1 MRNVKRHIHGEKE
14 EVMKKTILLIT
25 PENKEINKFRKKQ
38 VNNFIQITMPY
49 LAGFIDETKYN
60 MLLIDE
66 YNQKIPFEDDFDLI
80 AITVNTSNASHCY
93 DIADKFRSKGG
104 KVIFGGPH
112 VTLMPEEAINCC
124 DYLII
129 GEAEDTWPQFLED
142 FYTNKAKKVYKTE
155 VIPSLKGI
163 PIPRRDLIKGRYFT
177 KGAVFA
183 TRGCPYNCSYC
194 NLKQI
199 YFNSFRTRPIEEVIE
214 DIKSIKSRYFVFWDD
229 NFWGDIEYAKK
240 LMKEL
245 AKLNKRW
252 AAQVTLERC
261 QDEELLILARESGC
275 VYFFVG
281 LESFSEMTLASVNKS
296 INNVDA
302 YKRII
307 QLVHKYGIC
316 IQAGIIFGFDSDM
329 KDVFRKTL
337 DECNR
342 IGIDGVTVSILTPL
356 PKTPLYQQLKK
367 ENRLISTDWTYFNG
381 KTRVAFKPKNMT
393 SQELFDGYMWFRKE
407 FYSMKSIV
415 KRLLVSKTNIMHNLM
430 VNLGYKFSI
439 RETKFNDLN

>member
-1 MRNVKRHIHGEKE
+1 
-14 EVMKKTILLIT
+14 MKKTILLIT

-49 LAGFIDETKYN
+49 LAGFIDESKYDITI
-60 MLLIDE
+60 IDE
-66 YNQKIPFEDDFDLI
+66 YNQKVPLGKKFDLI

-93 DIADKFRSKGG
+93 KISAEFRNKGC

-112 VTLMPEEAINCC
+112 ATLLPDEAINYC
-124 DYLII
+124 DYMIV

-142 FYTNKAKKVYKTE
+142 FYNNKAKKIYRTE
-155 VIPSLKGI
+155 GVPSLKGI

-199 YFNSFRTRPIEEVIE
+199 YANSFRTRPVDEVIS
-214 DIKSIKSRYFVFWDD
+214 DIKSVDRRYFVFWDD
-229 NFWGDIEYAKK
+229 NFFGDVEYAKR
-240 LMKEL
+240 LMREL
-245 AKLNKRW
+245 AKLNKKW

-261 QDEELLILARESGC
+261 QDEELLKLARESGC
-275 VYFFVG
+275 IYFFVG
-281 LESFSEMTLASVNKS
+281 LESFSETSLASVNKT
-296 INNVDA
+296 INDVER
-302 YKRII
+302 YRRII
-307 QLVHKYGIC
+307 QLVHKNGIS
-316 IQAGIIFGFDSDM
+316 IQAGIIFGFDTDT

-337 DECNR
+337 EECNNL
-342 IGIDGVTVSILTPL
+342 GIDGVTVSLLTPL
-356 PKTPLYQQLKK
+356 PQTPLYEQLRK
-367 ENRLISTDWTYFNG
+367 EDRLISTNWTYFNG

-393 SQELFDGYMWFRKE
+393 SEELFDGYMWFRKE
-407 FYSMKSIV
+407 FYSMRSII
-415 KRLLVSKTNIMHNLM
+415 KRLLVSRTNIIHNLI

-439 RETKFNDLN
+439 KKTKFNHMD

>member
-1 MRNVKRHIHGEKE
+1 
-14 EVMKKTILLIT
+14 MKKTILLIT

-66 YNQKIPFEDDFDLI
+66 YNQKIPFEDEFDLI

-93 DIADKFRSKGG
+93 KIASEFRSKGG

-112 VTLMPEEAINCC
+112 ATLMPDEAIEYC
-124 DYLII
+124 DYMII

-142 FYTNKAKKVYKTE
+142 FYADKAKKLYKNE
-155 VIPSLKGI
+155 CAASLKGI
-163 PIPRRDLIKGRYFT
+163 PIPRRDLIKGRYLT

-199 YFNSFRTRPIEEVIE
+199 YSNSFRTRPIEEVIE
-214 DIKSIKSRYFVFWDD
+214 DIKSIDKRYFVFWDD
-229 NFWGDIEYAKK
+229 NFFGDIEYAKA

-252 AAQVTLERC
+252 AAQVTLDRC
-261 QDEELLILARESGC
+261 QDEVLLTLARESGC
-275 VYFFVG
+275 IYFFVG
-281 LESFSEMTLASVNKS
+281 LESFSEVSLASVNKA
-296 INNVDA
+296 INNVEK

-307 QLVHKYGIC
+307 QLIHKNGISV
-316 IQAGIIFGFDSDM
+316 QAGIIFGFDTDR
-329 KDVFRKTL
+329 KDVFKKTF

-342 IGIDGVTVSILTPL
+342 LGIDGVTVSILTPL
-356 PKTPLYQQLKK
+356 PKTPLYDQLKK

-381 KTRVAFKPKNMT
+381 KTRVAFEPKNMT
-393 SQELFDGYMWFRKE
+393 AQELFDGYMWFRKE
-407 FYSMKSIV
+407 FYSIKSII
-415 KRLLVSKTNIMHNLM
+415 KRLSVSKTNIIHNFI
-430 VNLGYKFSI
+430 VNLGYKLSI
-439 RETKFNDLN
+439 KETKFNDVN

>member
-1 MRNVKRHIHGEKE
+1 
-14 EVMKKTILLIT
+14 MKKTILLIT
-25 PENKEINKFRKKQ
+25 PENEEINKFRKKQ
-38 VNNFIQITMPY
+38 INNFIQITMPY

-60 MLLIDE
+60 ILLIDE
-66 YNQKIPFEDDFDLI
+66 YNQKIPFEDNFDLV

-93 DIADKFRSKGG
+93 EVAAKFRSKGC

-112 VTLMPEEAINCC
+112 VTLMPDEAMNYC
-124 DYLII
+124 DYIII
-129 GEAEDTWPQFLED
+129 GEAEDTWPEFLED

-155 VIPSLKGI
+155 TIPSLKGI

-199 YFNSFRTRPIEEVIE
+199 YFNDFRTRPIEEVIA
-214 DIKSIKSRYFVFWDD
+214 DIKTIKSRYFVFWDD
-229 NFWGDIEYAKK
+229 NFWGDIEYAKR

-261 QDEELLILARESGC
+261 QDEELLKLAKESGC
-275 VYFFVG
+275 IYFFVG
-281 LESFSEMTLASVNKS
+281 LESFSEMSLASVNKS
-296 INNVDA
+296 INSVQA

-307 QLVHKYGIC
+307 NLVHKYGIS
-316 IQAGIIFGFDSDM
+316 IQAGIIFGFDTDT

-342 IGIDGVTVSILTPL
+342 LGIDGVTVSILTPL
-356 PKTPLYQQLKK
+356 PKTPLYEQLKK
-367 ENRLISTDWTYFNG
+367 ENRLLSTDWSYFNG

-393 SQELFDGYMWFRKE
+393 DEELFDGYMWFRKE
-407 FYSMKSIV
+407 FYSMKSII
-415 KRLLVSKTNIMHNLM
+415 KRLLVSRTNICHNFM

-439 RETKFNDLN
+439 K

>member
-1 MRNVKRHIHGEKE
+1 
-14 EVMKKTILLIT
+14 MKKTILLIT
-25 PENKEINKFRKKQ
+25 PENKEINKFRKEQ

-49 LAGFIDETKYN
+49 LAGFINETKYN

-93 DIADKFRSKGG
+93 DIATKFRRKGG

-112 VTLMPEEAINCC
+112 VTLIPDEAMNYC
-124 DYLII
+124 DYLIM

-155 VIPSLKGI
+155 VIPSLQGI
-163 PIPRRDLIKGRYFT
+163 PIPRRDLINGRYFT

-199 YFNSFRTRPIEEVIE
+199 YFNSFRTRPIEEVIQ
-214 DIKSIKSRYFVFWDD
+214 DIKSIKCRYFVFWDD
-229 NFWGDIEYAKK
+229 NFWGDVVYAKK

-245 AKLNKRW
+245 AKINKRW

-261 QDEELLILARESGC
+261 QDEELLKLARESGC

-296 INNVDA
+296 INNVDS

-307 QLVHKYGIC
+307 QLVHKYDIC
-316 IQAGIIFGFDSDM
+316 IQAGIIFGFDTDR
-329 KDVFRKTL
+329 KDVFKKTL

-342 IGIDGVTVSILTPL
+342 LGIDGVTVSILTPL
-356 PKTPLYQQLKK
+356 PKTPLYEQFKK

-381 KTRVAFKPKNMT
+381 KTRVAFNPKNMT

-407 FYSMKSIV
+407 FYSMKSII

-439 RETKFNDLN
+439 KKTKFNDVN